1 MNITLKYVFSK
12 SMNLWLLQRIRRKER
27 RKMGR
32 KEERGDR
39 GGERRI

>member
-12 SMNLWLLQRIRRKER
+12 SMKLLLLQRIRRKER

-32 KEERGDR
+32 KEEREDR